1 MPLELIVD
9 DINAVPEAFRG
20 EYTEKDG
27 KFQLAVTGLE
37 KTYVPRDALTKAN
50 NEAAQRRH
58 ALTAWETAV
67 AGKSVEE
74 VQTLI
79 ADFDSGKFNK
89 GKTKEEFDAA
99 LAQHKTAAEQKA
111 AALAAERDTAYNAA
125 RKAIVDGELKGAL
138 ATAKAT
144 KTGMSMLPQ
153 ILGARIELKFENGEP
168 VRRIMAA
175 DGKSPMIG
183 TGPDGFATL
192 DDLMKDVVKT
202 YPDLFEGSGAGGG
215 GSPPRGGGGG
225 GGGLTMT
232 KAEFDALPPKDR
244 AAKATTA
251 GFKIVG

>member
-9 DINAVPEAFRG
+9 DINSVPEAFRG

-37 KTYVPRDALTKAN
+37 KTYVPRDALTRAN
-50 NEAAQRRH
+50 NEAATRRH

-79 ADFDSGKFNK
+79 ADFDSGKIKK
-89 GKTKEEFDAA
+89 GKSNEEFDAL
-99 LAQHKTAAEQKA
+99 LAQHKTVAEQKIN
-111 AALAAERDTAYNAA
+111 ALATERDSAFGAA

-144 KTGMSMLPQ
+144 KTGLAMLPK
-153 ILGARIELKFENGEP
+153 ILGDRIELKFENGEP
-168 VRRIMAA
+168 VKRILAP
-175 DGKSPMIG
+175 DGKNPMAG
-183 TGPDGFATL
+183 TGSDGYATL

-202 YPDLFEGSGAGGG
+202 FPDLFEGSGAGGG
-215 GSPPRGGGGG
+215 GAPAKNGGGGG
-225 GGGLTMT
+225 AKTVT
-232 KAEFDALPPKDR
+232 AAEFGALSPKDK
-244 AAKATTA
+244 AAKMAD
-251 GFKIVG
+251 GFTIVG

>member
-1 MPLELIVD
+1 MALELIVD
-9 DINAVPEAFRG
+9 TIDTVPEAFRS

-27 KFQLAVTGLE
+27 KFHLAVTGLE

-67 AGKSVEE
+67 AGKSVED

-99 LAQHKTAAEQKA
+99 LVQHKTAAEQKA
-111 AALAAERDTAYNAA
+111 AALVAERDTAYTAA

-144 KTGMSMLPQ
+144 KTGLAMLPK
-153 ILGARIELKFENGEP
+153 ILGDRIELKFENGEP

-215 GSPPRGGGGG
+215 GAPHKNGGGGG
-225 GGGLTMT
+225 GVTMT
-232 KAEFDALPPKDR
+232 KAEFDALSPKDR
-244 AAKATTA
+244 AAKATQA